1 MEHFDISEF
10 ESPDEMGSGEKMDK
24 VFIHI
29 LDKARKKAGIP
40 FKVLSGYRTKEW
52 NLKVGGR
59 IDSSHLRGYA
69 VDLYLPKNSR
79 DRFLIINALIEL
91 KFNRLG
97 IDFKRNFIHVDMDR
111 TKDKNVLWTYNY

>member
-40 FKVLSGYRTKEW
+40 FKVLSGYRTKEH

>member
-1 MEHFDISEF
+1 MEYFDISEF

>member
-10 ESPDEMGSGEKMDK
+10 ESPDEIGSGEKMDK

-79 DRFLIINALIEL
+79 DRFLIINALIEM

-111 TKDKNVLWTYNY
+111 TKDKNVIWTYNY